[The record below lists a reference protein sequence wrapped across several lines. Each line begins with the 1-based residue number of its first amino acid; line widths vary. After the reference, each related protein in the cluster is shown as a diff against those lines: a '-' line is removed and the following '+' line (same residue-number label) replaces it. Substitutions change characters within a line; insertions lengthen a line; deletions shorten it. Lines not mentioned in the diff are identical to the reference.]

1 MSEKCFIYARKSV
14 DTGKGESIENQIE
27 LCQAFFR
34 DKPDIEFRIYQDK
47 GFSGKN
53 TNRPRFQQMR
63 KDIKAEKPQYMIC
76 YRLDRISRSVGDFAE
91 FYDFLQSCG
100 TSFISLTEKFDT
112 STTMGKAMLSIAA
125 VFAQLERE
133 TIAER
138 VRDNMYLLART
149 GRWLGGTPPLG
160 YKIVQKSEMIIDG
173 EVSAVSTLAINNE
186 EIETVKTIF
195 AKFLETKH
203 YSAVGKYLADSGINS
218 RKKQYFEPITLRA
231 ILSNPVYAI
240 ADNDSLTYFE
250 KCGSKIFVDPRDCNG
265 KRGLMSYGKRNYSD
279 PSKKRNSKSEW
290 IISLGKH
297 EGVVSG
303 ADWVRVQEII
313 KAKSDEEESKNHTN
327 EHNDYSLL
335 SGKIICKK
343 CNAKMFAKRRSG
355 KNANPK
361 LYDYVCS
368 TKLKYGKKQCDCDNL
383 SGMEVD
389 DKVCEYLLG
398 VSKSNAEITASLNKL
413 KKSLIDDG
421 IQNNIKILEKEL
433 KDIANIRKNLVDS
446 LCLNVA
452 GEELIRSLSQ
462 RMDELKVRE
471 QQIEEQ
477 LYALRES
484 SQNKEDE
491 MKQIQ
496 AFISLFSTFESSFD
510 KMNIYE
516 KRELIGIL
524 IKNIEWDGKEL
535 RVFKYGE

>member
-27 LCQAFFR
+27 MCKDYFKG
-34 DKPDIEFRIYQDK
+34 KPDIEFRIYHDK

-53 TNRPRFQQMR
+53 TNRPHFQQMR
-63 KDIKAEKPQYMIC
+63 KDIKAEKPKYLIC
-76 YRLDRISRSVGDFAE
+76 YRLDRISRSVSDFAE
-91 FYDFLQSCG
+91 FFKFLESCG
-100 TSFISLTEKFDT
+100 TSFISLNEKFD
-112 STTMGKAMLSIAA
+112 SSGIGKAMLVIAA
-125 VFAQLERE
+125 VFAQLERD

-149 GRWLGGTPPLG
+149 GRWLGGAPPFG
-160 YKIVQKSEMIIDG
+160 YKIAQESEIILEG
-173 EVSAVSTLAINNE
+173 KVSTVSTLAINDD

-203 YSAVGKYLADSGINS
+203 YSAVGKYLADSGIRS

-250 KCGSKIFVDPRDCNG
+250 KYGSKIFVDTRDCDG

-313 KAKSDEEESKNHTN
+313 KTKSDEEESKNHTN

-343 CNAKMFAKRRSG
+343 CKAKMFAKRRSG

-368 TKLKYGKKQCDCDNL
+368 TKLKYGKKQCDCENL

-389 DKVCEYLLG
+389 DKICEYLLG
-398 VSKSNAEITASLNKL
+398 VSKSNTEITASLNKL
-413 KKSLIDDG
+413 KKSLIDDS
-421 IQNNIKILEKEL
+421 IQSNIKELEKEL
-433 KDIANIRKNLVDS
+433 KDIAKKRKRIVDS
-446 LCLNVA
+446 IYSAAA
-452 GEELIRSLSQ
+452 GEELIRLLNQ
-462 RMDELKVRE
+462 GADELKVRE

-484 SQNKEDE
+484 AQKKEDKTKE
-491 MKQIQ
+491 IQ
-496 AFISLFSTFESSFD
+496 AYISLFSTFESSFD

-524 IKNIEWDGKEL
+524 IKEIEWDGKEL